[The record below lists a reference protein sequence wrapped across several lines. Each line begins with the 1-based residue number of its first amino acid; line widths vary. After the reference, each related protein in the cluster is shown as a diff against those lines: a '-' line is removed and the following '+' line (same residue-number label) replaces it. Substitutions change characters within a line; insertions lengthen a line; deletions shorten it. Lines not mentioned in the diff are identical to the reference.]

1 MTQLFWNAYKRLEK
15 EFLALAEVVHIN
27 DDQLKVYSSKISD
40 LLVRTAIECE
50 ALSKELYH
58 ANGGTK
64 PSGKDLYFDT
74 DCFGLLHDKWK
85 IDQKKI
91 FVTSPFLYLEKEENK
106 VLTPLHKSFKRGTS
120 SSKWQ
125 IAYQAVKHDRANNL
139 KKGTIENLLLAMG
152 ALYILNIY
160 YRDTNYSPVAD
171 KEASNIDWS
180 LGSELFAVKVCHEH
194 DGASANAIYEK
205 KAGYDECVYFVKHTD
220 ETGKV
225 LLDIFAKFQ
234 KQVSDDMANS
244 TRQII
249 DSKLKNG
256 VLDASSPT
264 FSEDIRAI
272 AEEQQKKA
280 FQRAGR
286 QQGREI
292 VNALQALKFEALL
305 NKQQY

>member
-1 MTQLFWNAYKRLEK
+1 MTQLFWNAYKRIEK
-15 EFLALAEVVHIN
+15 EFLALAEVVHID

-74 DCFGLLHDKWK
+74 DCLGLLHDKWK

-91 FVTSPFLYLEKEENK
+91 FVTSPFLYLEKEEDR

-139 KKGTIENLLLAMG
+139 KKGTIDNLLQAMG

-160 YRDTNYSPVAD
+160 YRDANYTPVAD
-171 KEASNIDWS
+171 KDASNIDWS
-180 LGSELFAVKVCHEH
+180 LGSELFAVKVCAEH
-194 DGASANAIYEK
+194 DGASAHAIYEK
-205 KAGYDECVYFVKHTD
+205 KADYDECIYFVKHTD
-220 ETGKV
+220 KTGKAV
-225 LLDIFAKFQ
+225 LDLFSKFQ
-234 KQVSDDMANS
+234 KQVNDEVVNGTQQSVEA
-244 TRQII
+244 
-249 DSKLKNG
+249 KLKSGELN
-256 VLDASSPT
+256 VASPV
-264 FSEDIRAI
+264 FQDEVKAI
-272 AEEQQKKA
+272 AEEQQKNA
-280 FQRAGR
+280 FQRVGR

-292 VNALQALKFEALL
+292 ANALQGLKFEALL